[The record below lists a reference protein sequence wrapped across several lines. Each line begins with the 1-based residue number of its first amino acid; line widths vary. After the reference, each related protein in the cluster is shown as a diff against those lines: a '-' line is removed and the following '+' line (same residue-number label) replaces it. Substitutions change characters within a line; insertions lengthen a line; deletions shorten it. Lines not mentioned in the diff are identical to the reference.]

1 MPVSREL
8 LIGKASREF
17 RRFFRRHS
25 RVFPWRQR
33 GTTPFGILVA
43 EMLLRQ
49 TRATQVAEVW
59 PTLIERY
66 PGPGEV
72 ARADPEELYALLLP
86 LGLGRQRAEAL
97 REMSTALIERHGG
110 RVPRKVE
117 SLYNLPHVG
126 LYSAHAT
133 ACFAFGQ
140 RVALVDVN
148 VIRVLSRL
156 FGVTLKPD
164 NRRAPEAWRL
174 AEAIMPTTGPAKE
187 HHYGLL
193 DFAALIC
200 TPGKPLCRE
209 CPLNKD
215 CAWCWTYVWSNVDF
229 NAKPPDMPPWP
240 R

>member
-17 RRFFRRHS
+17 RHFYRRYS
-25 RVFPWRQR
+25 RDFPWRQR
-33 GTTPFGILVA
+33 RTTPFGILVA

-49 TRATQVAEVW
+49 TRAAQVAEIW
-59 PTLIERY
+59 PSLLERY
-66 PGPGEV
+66 PGPRQV
-72 ARADPEELYALLLP
+72 ASADPEELYALLLP
-86 LGLGRQRAEAL
+86 LGLGRQRVEAL
-97 REMSTALIERHGG
+97 QDMSSTLIKRHRG
-110 RVPRKVE
+110 RVPRKIE
-117 SLYNLPHVG
+117 ALSNLPHVG

-133 ACFAFGQ
+133 ACFAFGR
-140 RVALVDVN
+140 RVALVDAN

-156 FGVTLKPD
+156 FGVTLKQD

-174 AEAIMPTTGPAKE
+174 AEAIMPKKGPPKE

-193 DFAALIC
+193 DFAALVC

-209 CPLNKD
+209 CPLNKE
-215 CAWCWTYVWSNVDF
+215 CAWCWTHVWRNVDF
-229 NAKPPDMPPWP
+229 GAKPPDMPLWP